1 MCSTCKEKNDRRLAR
16 RKERLDGRALL
27 EQAWKN
33 DDEDAIEEHWR
44 WHRIDSDYDEEWEYA
59 PDTHAVWEMMDSLME
74 LSIQDYEQYILN
86 WLIDSQWVNLVN
98 LNMTEKSVAQAL
110 ITRTMNFEQQF
121 SYSYSKIV
129 GLQAEGPWVLKKDYI
144 ILEENKQNYEIPAGR
159 EINEVLWF
167 SNQPITAFGM
177 GGIGGFGGVGL
188 GANEAGF
195 AQMGYQGSYFMMS
208 GFDYLIRMQEANILN
223 RILGGS
229 LTYRITALPDG
240 KKDLQLYNAPGNQF
254 NWGNYSQYVGRAVWY
269 WYYDVTPDSRAD
281 CLKNNPDVIKMPNE
295 VPLEEMTW
303 TDLNVPAQQW
313 VRRWFTAYVKE
324 TLGRVRGK
332 YSGNLKAPDSE
343 LIMDYTSLLT
353 EGKDEKTKLIEE
365 LTGPEGW
372 LTRLRPE
379 KVMEKEA
386 LLAEN
391 LNKQMKFRAMPR
403 QIYVI

>member
-1 MCSTCKEKNDRRLAR
+1 MSVIPEP
-16 RKERLDGRALL
+16 ERSKIYTRIKHLL
-27 EQAWKN
+27 GAPLRSVEVT
-33 DDEDAIEEHWR
+33 DE
-44 WHRIDSDYDEEWEYA
+44 
-59 PDTHAVWEMMDSLME
+59 MLDSLME

-98 LNMTEKSVAQAL
+98 LNMTEKSVANAL
-110 ITRTMNFEQQF
+110 ITRTMDFEQQF

-129 GLQAEGPWVLKKDYI
+129 GLQAQGPWVLKKDYI
-144 ILEENKQNYEIPAGR
+144 TLERDKQNYEIPAGR

-167 SNQPITAFGM
+167 SNQPLTAFGM

-188 GANEAGF
+188 GANQAGF

-208 GFDYLIRMQEANILN
+208 GFDYLIRMQQSNILN

-240 KKDLQLYNAPGNQF
+240 KKDLQLYNAPGNNF
-254 NWGNYSQYVGRAVWY
+254 NWTQYSSYVGKTVWY

-281 CLKNNPDVIKMPNE
+281 CLKNNPDVIKMPND
-295 VPLEEMTW
+295 VPLEELTW

-332 YSGNLKAPDSE
+332 YSGNLKTPDSE
-343 LIMDYTSLLT
+343 LQMDYTSLLT

-365 LTGPEGW
+365 LTGAEGW

-379 KVMEKEA
+379 KVMEREA
-386 LLAEN
+386 LIAEN

>member
-1 MCSTCKEKNDRRLAR
+1 
-16 RKERLDGRALL
+16 
-27 EQAWKN
+27 
-33 DDEDAIEEHWR
+33 
-44 WHRIDSDYDEEWEYA
+44 
-59 PDTHAVWEMMDSLME
+59 
-74 LSIQDYEQYILN
+74 
-86 WLIDSQWVNLVN
+86 
-98 LNMTEKSVAQAL
+98 
-110 ITRTMNFEQQF
+110 
-121 SYSYSKIV
+121 
-129 GLQAEGPWVLKKDYI
+129 
-144 ILEENKQNYEIPAGR
+144 
-159 EINEVLWF
+159 
-167 SNQPITAFGM
+167 M
-177 GGIGGFGGVGL
+177 GGIGAGAGL
-188 GANEAGF
+188 GANESGF
-195 AQMGYQGSYFMMS
+195 AQVGNMGSYYMMS
-208 GFDYLIRMQEANILN
+208 GFDYLIRMQEANIIK

-240 KKDLQLYNAPGNQF
+240 KKDLQLYNAPGSRF
-254 NWGNYSQYVGRAVWY
+254 NWSNYSQYVGNAVWY

-303 TDLNVPAQQW
+303 VDLNVPAQQW

-343 LIMDYTSLLT
+343 LTMDYTSLLT

-365 LTGPEGW
+365 LTGAEGW